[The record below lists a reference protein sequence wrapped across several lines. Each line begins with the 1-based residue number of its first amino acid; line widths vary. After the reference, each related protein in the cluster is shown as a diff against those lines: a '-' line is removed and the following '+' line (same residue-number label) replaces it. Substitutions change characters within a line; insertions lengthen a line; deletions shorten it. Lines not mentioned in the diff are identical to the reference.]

1 MGRNADE
8 HGWTLKK
15 NFTAKAAKGAKEKR
29 MGADRRE

>member
-15 NFTAKAAKGAKEKR
+15 TTAKAAKGAKEKR